1 MKARKWLSNSSE
13 VLAAIPKELRA
24 SEIDLNDSLPATKT
38 LGVLWRAQQD
48 VLTFQ
53 VKKPT
58 EEDKLTK
65 RIILSKVAGV
75 FDPLGLASPFTI
87 RARILLQDM
96 WTKGLNWDEPIDRE
110 LSIRARD
117 WLSELENLQ
126 EINVPRCLQEFKLE
140 KSISVQTFVD
150 ASNEAYGAVS
160 YLRSEYAQGC
170 YGARIVASKTRVGPL
185 TPMSTPRLELMAAI
199 LGLYLTLSIL
209 AAFNIPSSQA
219 RFWSDSMNVLYWIR
233 GKGKQYRPFVAN
245 RIGEIQ
251 RQCNP
256 EQWHYVESKEN
267 PADLCSRGL
276 RATRLNE
283 STLWWRGPDFLS
295 KHESEWPK
303 AKIAEGLDVKTESK
317 TKFISAPSVNFVVR
331 PGSEDCKWR
340 LHPSNWSSWLKL
352 TRAVAWVLRFVANC
366 RSYRQERRKGSLSP
380 EELQNAEIRIIRDAQ
395 QEEFSEEYRALH
407 ENKPIPKK
415 SCLIKLTP
423 KIDEDGLIR
432 CDGRLQFAEFL
443 PYDVQFPIILPRG
456 SWTTKLIVKHYMK
469 LDITSQELTTT
480 FQTCPLSTG
489 YQQRGKKSDNG
500 KKNATNVRDARQRL
514 LNRLWHP
521 SPVSACN
528 FLFEL
533 SPKSLLI
540 MRVPSSLCKVVEN
553 GCACSSVWHAER
565 CIWRWPMA

>member
-1 MKARKWLSNSSE
+1 MVFGDASAPFRAQYVSQENARIYQEEFPLAADTVSKSTYMDDSLDSVRDNDSAMQLVQELQELWAKAGMKARKWLSNSSE

-24 SEIDLNDSLPATKT
+24 YEIDLNDSLPATKT

-87 RARILLQDM
+87 RAKILLQDM

-150 ASNEAYGAVS
+150 ASSEAYGAVS

-170 YGARIVASKTRVGPL
+170 YGARIVPSKTRVGPL

-199 LGLYLTLSIL
+199 LGLHLTLSIL
-209 AAFNIPSSQA
+209 AAFNIPISQA

-251 RQCNP
+251 RQSNP

-303 AKIAEGLDVKTESK
+303 AKITEGLDVKTESK

-352 TRAVAWVLRFVANC
+352 TRVVAWVLRFVANC
-366 RSYRQERRKGSLSP
+366 RSRQERRKGSLSP

-443 PYDVQFPIILPRG
+443 PYDVRFPIILPRG
-456 SWTTKLIVKHYMK
+456 SWTTKLIVKHYHEAGHH
-469 LDITSQELTTT
+469 ITGTNHFAIKIFSQV
-480 FQTCPLSTG
+480 F
-489 YQQRGKKSDNG
+489 
-500 KKNATNVRDARQRL
+500 
-514 LNRLWHP
+514 
-521 SPVSACN
+521 
-528 FLFEL
+528 
-533 SPKSLLI
+533 
-540 MRVPSSLCKVVEN
+540 
-553 GCACSSVWHAER
+553 
-565 CIWRWPMA
+565 